1 MNKLFERYKSS
12 LNFKIT
18 LSTILIVMIG
28 IVTIILYTQLS
39 VAKLSNQTLDT
50 MDQELN
56 QLVIDFYG
64 DHLKEV
70 TSNLQS
76 EYDKYF
82 DEIDILGHT
91 VQAYFDHYDE
101 MTPEIDTIFTTPF
114 FKDHLTNNGNWLQNQ
129 SDEPSTVFLG
139 RYLLDESNQIT
150 PKVENLIKQTSIF
163 DLFFPSFAKY
173 GVNKI
178 QIYFTGGENMDF
190 TRMSPWV
197 NIGAS
202 IYDVYPELYDLP
214 FWQTFNPGL
223 IESWTELKNKLG
235 IGSEKLVRTGKPVQ
249 DGITGELNIG
259 MTYPIWS
266 PKDGSF
272 LGQIAYDIPLSHF
285 IDYTEGLQLGQNGF
299 AMLIQS
305 NGNVFAINDYGQSKL
320 GFSSTSDSI
329 QVTEKG
335 FNTLERNLKDS
346 AYEDVRNLDFDKI
359 NQLTEVSIEGELY
372 YINAMKIRDFQTW
385 DAQKGFA
392 PDNWTLAIVL
402 PKTEV
407 YSMYYNSERQINSQ
421 SKIALKEQ
429 LYIAI
434 IITFFVLAFI
444 MLYNSKLTRKLNV
457 LTDAVKEMRYNH
469 YSTHLEITSEDE
481 IGKLSS
487 AFNEMQTE
495 IRETIDKLNV
505 QNERL
510 KDEIDERIKKDR
522 IIDYLENFDAHTD
535 LLNKKALLNI
545 LRDIES
551 DTDSPFTSLITIGI
565 DELRKIN
572 DAYSFKIG
580 DEVIRIIA
588 NRLSQ
593 LVDEKDLLFR
603 IGGDEFG
610 IIFKAQN
617 MDCLILK
624 CDDILDLFKVPVL
637 TSYHEVSVSCSIGV
651 STYPND
657 TNDPVD
663 LFKYANVA
671 LNHAKEGNRGGYA
684 FYSAHMNE
692 QVRQRME
699 LINELSHAVERNEF
713 YLTYQPIVDL
723 KTQRVVAVEAL
734 IRWRSEKLGLVSPV
748 DFISIAEETKL
759 IINIGKWVLNEA
771 MEALNTMT
779 RKGFNKIT
787 IAINISVVQFYH
799 PNFVEDIKRLI
810 EKHQIDT
817 RRLTF
822 EVTEGLFLSDVHRAQ
837 DVIEQLRDLGIS
849 IAVDDFGTG
858 YSSLSYLKNLEINHL
873 KIDRSFIAES
883 LDKTSIEII
892 NAILALA
899 NSLKLS
905 VVAEGIETNEQMKY
919 LLDNGCNYGQGYL
932 FSKPMKYDDFET
944 WYMKDTNKSR

>member
-1 MNKLFERYKSS
+1 MRRLYERYKSS

-18 LSTILIVMIG
+18 LSTILIVIIG

-39 VAKLSNQTLDT
+39 VSKLSSQTLET

-56 QLVIDFYG
+56 QLVIDFYA
-64 DHLKEV
+64 DHLKEIA
-70 TSNLQS
+70 SNLQS

-82 DEIDILGHT
+82 DELDILGHT
-91 VQAYFDHYDE
+91 AQAYFDNYSA
-101 MTPEIDTIFTTPF
+101 MSPEITNIVNAPF
-114 FKDHLTNNGNWLQNQ
+114 FQDHLTNNGNWIQNQ

-139 RYLLDESNQIT
+139 RYLLDENNQIL
-150 PKVENLIKQTSIF
+150 PKVDQLIKQTSIF
-163 DLFFPSFAKY
+163 DLYFPSFAKY
-173 GVNKI
+173 GANKI

-197 NIGAS
+197 NIGKS
-202 IYDVYPELYDLP
+202 VYDVYPELYDLP
-214 FWQTFNPGL
+214 VWQTFNPGL
-223 IESWTELKNKLG
+223 IENWTELKDKVG
-235 IGSEKLVRTGKPVQ
+235 VGSDKLVRTGKPVQ
-249 DGITGELNIG
+249 DGITGEINIG

-266 PKDGSF
+266 PDDGSF

-299 AMLIQS
+299 AMLMQS
-305 NGNVFAINDYGQSKL
+305 NGNVFAINEYGQLKL
-320 GFSSTSDSI
+320 GFNSADDSI
-329 QVTEKG
+329 KVSEKG
-335 FNTLERNLKDS
+335 FNTLERNLSDS
-346 AYEDVRNLDFDKI
+346 TSEAVRKLNFDDY
-359 NQLTEVSIEGELY
+359 NQLTEVSIEGESY
-372 YINAMKIRDFQTW
+372 YINAMKIQDFQTW
-385 DAQKGFA
+385 DSERGFIS
-392 PDNWTLAIVL
+392 DNWTIAIVL
-402 PKTEV
+402 PKSEV
-407 YSMYYNSERQINSQ
+407 YSMYYNSEKQINNQ
-421 SKIALKEQ
+421 SKVALKEQ

-457 LTDAVKEMRYNH
+457 LTGAVKEMRYNH
-469 YSTHLEITSEDE
+469 YSTQIEISSSDE

-551 DTDSPFTSLITIGI
+551 DEEMPFVSLISIGI

-580 DEVIRIIA
+580 DEVIQIIA
-588 NRLSQ
+588 SRLNQ
-593 LVDEKDLLFR
+593 LVNDKDLLFR

-610 IIFKAQN
+610 IIFKAQD
-617 MDCLILK
+617 MDSLILK
-624 CDDILDLFKVPVL
+624 CDDILDLFKMPVL
-637 TSYHEVSVSCSIGV
+637 TSFHEVSVSCSIGA

-657 TNDPVD
+657 TSDPID

-684 FYSAHMNE
+684 FYSSHMNE
-692 QVRQRME
+692 QVRTRME
-699 LINELSHAVERNEF
+699 LINELTHAVERNEF
-713 YLTYQPIVDL
+713 YLTYQPIVEL
-723 KTQRVVAVEAL
+723 NTKKVVAVEAL
-734 IRWRSEKLGLVSPV
+734 IRWQSDKLGLISPV
-748 DFISIAEETKL
+748 DFIPIAEETKL
-759 IINIGKWVLNEA
+759 IVNIGKWVLNES
-771 MEALNTMT
+771 MEALNILSK
-779 RKGFNKIT
+779 KGFSKLNM
-787 IAINISVVQFYH
+787 AINISVVQFYQ
-799 PNFVEDIKRLI
+799 PSFVEDVKLLI
-810 EKHQIDT
+810 DKHQVDT
-817 RRLTF
+817 RRITF
-822 EVTEGLFLSDVHRAQ
+822 EVTEGLFLNDIHKAQ
-837 DVIEQLRDLGIS
+837 NVIKQLRNLGIS

-858 YSSLSYLKNLEINHL
+858 YSSLSYLRNLQVNHL

-883 LDKTSIEII
+883 LDETSVEII

-905 VVAEGIETNEQMKY
+905 VVAEGIETIEQMKY
-919 LLDNGCNYGQGYL
+919 LVDNGCDYGQGYL
-932 FSKPMKYDDFET
+932 FSKPMKLDDFEK
-944 WYMKDTNKSR
+944 WHNREQS